1 MATLT
6 RTMTYAELVAAI
18 AANGL
23 NKGESITISDY
34 QTVHTIPETTDTN
47 TGEIEPLLVTAISNN
62 ELKPEAY
69 SVAFPDDIIYYCP
82 DNDQTMVPGCT
93 KGYIYRRIDT
103 KQNNDFPFDFR
114 QVKFRRWQIDVP
126 NWDDTAEYSK
136 MSVVKRPTGTTA
148 EQLEIYVSLVDSNT
162 NHVITDTA
170 YWRRFEFDNLTYI
183 SPTET
188 AWDRSEDY
196 TFVIPCSELYQDY
209 HFFADGDY
217 TTCYSN
223 KLESPLNNL
232 IENSNSV
239 VFGDNFYSNSIGAN
253 FSSNSIGGNFF
264 SNRIR
269 GSFTY
274 NSIGGNFY
282 YNSIGAG
289 FYSNSI
295 GGSFT
300 YNSIGADF
308 YYNSIGNNFYSNSIG
323 DNFYSNSIGD
333 NFNSNNLSDNVN
345 SIDFTAVA
353 ELYSKTY
360 SHQIIS
366 KSTGG
371 CVILWYDAA
380 GAEQKTVI

>member
-34 QTVHTIPETTDTN
+34 QTVHTIPNTSDTN
-47 TGEIEPLLVTAISNN
+47 TGDVEPLLVTAISNN

-126 NWDDTAEYSK
+126 NWDDATEYSK
-136 MSVVKRPTGTTA
+136 MNVVKRPTGTT
-148 EQLEIYVSLVDSNT
+148 EQQLELYISLVDSNT
-162 NHVITDTA
+162 NHVVTDAA
-170 YWRRFEFDNLTYI
+170 YWRRFEFNNLTYI

-188 AWDRSEDY
+188 AWDRSDEY

-239 VFGDNFYSNSIGAN
+239 VFGDNFYSNSIGAYFIN
-253 FSSNSIGGNFF
+253 NSIGANFFSNIIGANFGSNSIGDNFFYNSIGAYFSSNSIGGYFN
-264 SNRIR
+264 
-269 GSFTY
+269 
-274 NSIGGNFY
+274 
-282 YNSIGAG
+282 
-289 FYSNSI
+289 
-295 GGSFT
+295 

-308 YYNSIGNNFYSNSIG
+308 FSNIIGAGFSYNNS
-323 DNFYSNSIGD
+323 
-333 NFNSNNLSDNVN
+333 SDNIN
-345 SIDFTAVA
+345 NTDFTAVA
-353 ELYSKTY
+353 ELYGKSY
-360 SHQIIS
+360 AHQIIGKAS
-366 KSTGG
+366 GG
-371 CVILWYDAA
+371 CVIIWYDNT
-380 GAEQKTVI
+380 GEQQTIVI